1 MKISIIYLVGKLK
14 VLNLV
19 SMYNKIKTIEE
30 LESQVKGEIKSF
42 QENHQ
47 QLSNQEKSIKVVYNN
62 SESNV
67 NSEILINDSVSV
79 AT

>member
-1 MKISIIYLVGKLK
+1 M
-14 VLNLV
+14 
-19 SMYNKIKTIEE
+19 
-30 LESQVKGEIKSF
+30 KGEIKSF
-42 QENHQ
+42 QENHR
-47 QLSNQEKSIKVVYNN
+47 QLSNQEKSITVVYNN

>member
-47 QLSNQEKSIKVVYNN
+47 QLSNQEKSITVVYKN

-67 NSEILINDSVSV
+67 NSEILINDSVSI

>member
-1 MKISIIYLVGKLK
+1 M
-14 VLNLV
+14 
-19 SMYNKIKTIEE
+19 
-30 LESQVKGEIKSF
+30 KGEIKSF

-67 NSEILINDSVSV
+67 NSEILINDSVSI